1 MVHAWI
7 AGSVVAAVAGAIG
20 FFVVLRG
27 SAFVAHAVPLS
38 AFAGAAGASLIGVST
53 LAGLGLFA
61 PVAALGIG
69 WLGRR
74 GRPEVATALVMAA
87 MLGLGSLFLAWST
100 AYGPEAS
107 ALLFGSIVGIGGG
120 EALLTAALGA
130 VAVLAVVVL
139 HRRLLL
145 TALVPEMAVVR
156 GVSTGMLE
164 AVFLVLLAL
173 VTTLAVPVV
182 GALLMFPLLVGPPAA
197 ARLLTGDPSRAVALS
212 IAMALVSVW
221 VALALAYQTSWPVG
235 FFVGVGA
242 AAWYVGAR
250 LWAWRMAA
258 PLRR

>member
-1 MVHAWI
+1 MLHAWI
-7 AGSVVAAVAGAIG
+7 AGSVVAVVAGVVG

-27 SAFVAHAVPLS
+27 AAFVAHAVPLS

-61 PVAALGIG
+61 PAAALGIG

-74 GRPEVATALVMAA
+74 GRPEVATALVVAA

-100 AYGPEAS
+100 AYGPETS
-107 ALLFGSIVGIGGG
+107 ALLFGSIVGISGG

-130 VAVLAVVVL
+130 VAVGAVALL

-145 TALVPEMAVVR
+145 TALVPEMAAVR
-156 GVSTGMLE
+156 GVSTAALE
-164 AVFLVLLAL
+164 VVFLVLLAL

-182 GALLMFPLLVGPPAA
+182 GALIMFPLLVGPPAA
-197 ARLLTGDPSRAVALS
+197 ARHLAAEPLRAMALAV
-212 IAMALVSVW
+212 AMALVTVW
-221 VALALAYQTSWPVG
+221 AALALAYQASWPVG

-250 LWAWRMAA
+250 LWAWRAS
-258 PLRR
+258 R